1 MCNHNWLTWPLI
13 IWLLT
18 CCYFLV
24 GIDGQSENAIGA
36 HRVFEKTSFSCAGRP
51 AGYYADIETGCQVYH
66 MCDGLGR
73 QFSYSCPNTTLF
85 QQRMLI
91 CDHWYMVN
99 CSRAESDYAANL
111 LIGQRDKPFVN
122 DEENSLRTPR
132 PDLLDRPYAPDY
144 SGESFRNQY
153 KQLPAIQNQIQDT
166 DAQKFQDKL
175 NTIPQA
181 APGQQHWKIPS
192 PSRTILPPAYE
203 AQTTDDRA
211 SQTNSDNVRFVPK
224 TAQPTASSK
233 QTKTTF
239 NRPTPSSVSASTQ
252 VQPINR
258 FNNAAL
264 HQRGQ
269 SNEPEDLGTS
279 HSTRYNTSADFNSA
293 EQPNSKT
300 ASVSNKN
307 KISSSFGIVPPAT
320 ASTTTTTT
328 RPVTPTASSKLTT
341 SSTSSAA
348 ITTNLPIKIPSK
360 VYEPPYVYPIYNENE
375 TVSTQL
381 PLRAS
386 SATPFTVSPT
396 LTRLT
401 STTPV
406 PPPSRPTTLAG
417 KPFAAPSSG
426 ITTKAPNFGGRSQNN
441 LIQNSFTHN
450 SKDVRT
456 PTPAQGFKPPT
467 PRPLISTTTS
477 ATKSTESSP
486 FDYSIPTTNRLH
498 LPTPIINTASS
509 TNTGTAAATGSDA
522 TPPSKELLP
531 PYQEFVQHDIAT
543 TQGPPI
549 YYEWKVPSN
558 GLEPPKLD
566 PPIGVDGRE
575 YPEPSFDY
583 NTISGAS
590 EGKNTQTAKSNS
602 SPTDKVASDKSQTA
616 RTPISRSIKETG
628 QPNSVHRVVNVESTK
643 ATSTTTPVATDR
655 SDTISAPTS
664 DITQLRRDY
673 SVPEYLFPL
682 ESAGRTGYLST
693 DSYNS
698 FRLKIPEHGEEE
710 IEDHRHW
717 FGENPKCPECHPSFV
732 VPGTCE
738 PCIRR

>member
-1 MCNHNWLTWPLI
+1 MFNHNWLTWPIL

-18 CCYFLV
+18 CCYLLAFT
-24 GIDGQSENAIGA
+24 DGQSENAIGA
-36 HRVFEKTSFSCAGRP
+36 HRVFDKTSFSCAGRP
-51 AGYYADIETGCQVYH
+51 SGYYADVETGCQVYH

-153 KQLPAIQNQIQDT
+153 EQFPAIQNQIHDSNT
-166 DAQKFQDKL
+166 HKVQDKF
-175 NTIPQA
+175 NVVTQTT
-181 APGQQHWKIPS
+181 PGQQHWKIPS

-203 AQTTDDRA
+203 AQI
-211 SQTNSDNVRFVPK
+211 SDVGTSPTSGGNVRFVPK
-224 TAQPTASSK
+224 TTQPTPPNK
-233 QTKTTF
+233 VKTTF
-239 NRPTPSSVSASTQ
+239 NQPKSSSDSATTTAAHGQS
-252 VQPINR
+252 INR
-258 FNNAAL
+258 FNSAAL

-269 SNEPEDLGTS
+269 LGEHEDLGTS
-279 HSTRYNTSADFNSA
+279 HSTRYNTSSDFNSA
-293 EQPNSKT
+293 ELSNSKS
-300 ASVSNKN
+300 ASVLSKN
-307 KISSSFGIVPPAT
+307 NFKSTI
-320 ASTTTTTT
+320 ASTTLTVPTTPATTFTSTTT
-328 RPVTPTASSKLTT
+328 RSPTSTT
-341 SSTSSAA
+341 NSVV
-348 ITTNLPIKIPSK
+348 TTNLPYKLPSK
-360 VYEPPYVYPIYNENE
+360 VYEPPFLYPIYNEND
-375 TVSTQL
+375 TVSTQAS
-381 PLRAS
+381 LRTS
-386 SATPFTVSPT
+386 PATPFTTST
-396 LTRLT
+396 AFNKYT
-401 STTPV
+401 STTPI
-406 PPPSRPTTLAG
+406 PPPNRPTTLAG
-417 KPFAAPSSG
+417 KPFTASNGG
-426 ITTKAPNFGGRSQNN
+426 ITTKAPSFGGRNQNN
-441 LIQNSFTHN
+441 LIQTSFSQS

-467 PRPLISTTTS
+467 PRPPVSTTTS
-477 ATKSTESSP
+477 VTKGLESSP

-498 LPTPIINTASS
+498 LPTPFINASDTAGA
-509 TNTGTAAATGSDA
+509 NNIK
-522 TPPSKELLP
+522 PPAKELLP
-531 PYQEFVQHDIAT
+531 PHQEFAQHDIAT

-575 YPEPSFDY
+575 YPEAVLDY
-583 NTISGAS
+583 NTISG
-590 EGKNTQTAKSNS
+590 GNDNVNTAEQITKINGLA
-602 SPTDKVASDKSQTA
+602 PTKAPGEKIPNA

-628 QPNSVHRVVNVESTK
+628 QPNSVHRINAEK
-643 ATSTTTPVATDR
+643 PKQTTTTVVATDR
-655 SDTISAPTS
+655 SDTITIPAS
-664 DITQLRRDY
+664 DITQLRKDY

-682 ESAGRTGYLST
+682 EPIGRTGYLST

-698 FRLKIPEHGEEE
+698 FRLKIPEHDDDVP
-710 IEDHRHW
+710 EDHRHW